1 MLFWFHSFVDHF
13 SASSVCQSPI
23 PQADL
28 QAALRQSDEITAEG
42 NEQSTQT
49 NTEVGL
55 MLILTECLRKLSTQI
70 CLEFPYVIYAG
81 CTQL

>member
-1 MLFWFHSFVDHF
+1 MLFWIDSFVDHF

-28 QAALRQSDEITAEG
+28 QAVLRQSDEITAEN

-55 MLILTECLRKLSTQI
+55 MLISTECFSKSLTNLFKFS
-70 CLEFPYVIYAG
+70 IYYL
-81 CTQL
+81 CRVHTT